1 MTAKTEAV
9 IGLVASVLD
18 LSPADV
24 VPEASMETISAWDSL
39 AQLNICLEFEQR
51 FGVTMDMD
59 TIAHATSV
67 PALVA
72 LLDS

>member
-24 VPEASMETISAWDSL
+24 VPEASMETISVWDSL